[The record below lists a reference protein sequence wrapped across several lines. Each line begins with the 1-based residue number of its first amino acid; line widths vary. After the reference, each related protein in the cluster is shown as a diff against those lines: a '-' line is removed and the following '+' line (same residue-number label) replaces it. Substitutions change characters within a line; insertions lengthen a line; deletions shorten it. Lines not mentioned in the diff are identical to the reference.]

1 MNKDDIEKEE
11 EFLREEINKLDN
23 DKKKLFFDKVEKEI
37 KDPDTYASLNFLFL
51 TGLHHFYLQKYLK
64 GSINLSLFIL
74 GLFLLFG
81 STFSYGIGLGI
92 ILTIVIIE
100 LNELFKS
107 QIIVQDYNNK
117 VLEKNLKLLK

>member
-1 MNKDDIEKEE
+1 MSKEDIEKHEE
-11 EFLREEINKLDN
+11 LLREKINLLN
-23 DKKKLFFDKVEKEI
+23 TTNKKRFYQKVEKEI

-51 TGLHHFYLQKYLK
+51 TGLHHFYLGKYLK

-74 GLFLLFG
+74 GLVLLFG
-81 STFSYGIGLGI
+81 STFSYGFGLGI
-92 ILTIVIIE
+92 ILAIVIIE

-117 VLEKNLKLLK
+117 VLEKNLELFE

>member
-1 MNKDDIEKEE
+1 MNKDEVENKE

-23 DKKKLFFDKVEKEI
+23 DKKKLFFTKVEKEI

-51 TGLHHFYLQKYLK
+51 TGVHHFYLEKWLK
-64 GSINLSLFIL
+64 GSINLILFIF
-74 GLFLLFG
+74 GLILLFG
-81 STFSYGIGLGI
+81 STFSYGFGLGI

-117 VLEKNLKLLK
+117 VLEKNLKLLQ

>member
-1 MNKDDIEKEE
+1 MNKDDIENQEE
-11 EFLREEINKLDN
+11 LLREEINKLDEN
-23 DKKKLFFDKVEKEI
+23 SKKLFFTKVEKEI

-51 TGLHHFYLQKYLK
+51 TGLHHFYLEKWLK
-64 GSINLSLFIL
+64 GSINLSLFIF
-74 GLFLLFG
+74 GLVLLFG

-92 ILTIVIIE
+92 ILAIFILE

-117 VLEKNLKLLK
+117 VLEKNLKLFK

>member
-1 MNKDDIEKEE
+1 MNKDDIEQQE
-11 EFLREEINKLDN
+11 EFLREEINKLD
-23 DKKKLFFDKVEKEI
+23 DEKKKLFFTKVEKEI

-51 TGLHHFYLQKYLK
+51 TGVHHFYLEKWLK
-64 GSINLSLFIL
+64 GSINLLLFIF
-74 GLFLLFG
+74 GLVLLFG
-81 STFSYGIGLGI
+81 STFSYGFGLGI